1 MNMTISMETPARV
14 MLQSLVRAGWGPL
27 GGYEWQG
34 LRSTLTAI
42 VFRSKR
48 TGCDMTVW
56 QVAQSAGLSE
66 KWTSRCLYI
75 LEGLG
80 LIHWQR
86 GLIEEGKPKPGHI
99 QIMKPALLD
108 IVRQAWAAGRT
119 AAAARRVT
127 TQRRLALLKKQD
139 AYIRRSHRPELS
151 TDLNGIYAAAG
162 APAAAAMPVNT
173 PSDPP
178 DWAVGKEEPMNDK
191 DCLLCDHG
199 YIKES
204 GNCPHCHRIQDS
216 RSSEQERK
224 PWTKERRKAWRN
236 ARARRNQQ
244 DLERLTAE
252 NRRRASEQWR
262 SEHPGISGFDW
273 LRQQCEKDRA
283 GVRS

>member
-139 AYIRRSHRPELS
+139 AYIRRSRRPELS

-178 DWAVGKEEPMNDK
+178 AWAVGKENPMK
-191 DCLLCDHG
+191 DDDSLLCDHFYVKDTG
-199 YIKES
+199 M
-204 GNCPHCHRIQDS
+204 CPHCHPKEDKP
-216 RSSEQERK
+216 RK
-224 PWTKERRKAWRN
+224 KWTAKERADWRN
-236 ARARRNQQ
+236 AKARRNQALLDEQ
-244 DLERLTAE
+244 TAQAAAATAALW
-252 NRRRASEQWR
+252 RA
-262 SEHPGISGFDW
+262 EHPRESGFDY
-273 LRQQCEKDRA
+273 LKRVLA
-283 GVRS
+283 S